1 MVQVLI
7 DIDKNTNRVLNIVKA
22 KYSLKD
28 KGEAIKFVV
37 TEYVEFENEPILK
50 PEFLLKIEKIKQ
62 QKSHKVDNFT
72 SRYGLKL

>member
-7 DIDKNTNRVLNIVKA
+7 DIDKNTNRVLNMVKV
-22 KYSLKD
+22 KYALKD

-62 QKSHKVDNFT
+62 QKSHQVDNFT